1 MEIKLINEINL
12 SPADQHQVAVF
23 AKMNCL
29 GSADFRDQN
38 GSRMLKG
45 SHWSHHRC
53 KNGNLS
59 VPSLQNRAL
68 HLPSAMERS
77 APRRPLGW
85 QAAAFARPAA
95 FASPC
100 LVGPLLPIFH
110 GPIHLALTDLVL
122 TAHERCE
129 QAARKPCKRSQRCEG
144 RVQMQRLQQTD
155 CQSEDETRSP
165 VRCDTGPPAFQD
177 E

>member
-1 MEIKLINEINL
+1 MIFLYRNMEIKLINEINL

-95 FASPC
+95 FAPNLSRTNSPRSHRSC
-100 LVGPLLPIFH
+100 PHSARTLRASG
-110 GPIHLALTDLVL
+110 A
-122 TAHERCE
+122 
-129 QAARKPCKRSQRCEG
+129 QA
-144 RVQMQRLQQTD
+144 VQ
-155 CQSEDETRSP
+155 
-165 VRCDTGPPAFQD
+165 AFAAV
-177 E
+177 